1 MRSFITIKMTLHRY
15 TKFSTSNDT
24 HILKSKN
31 RKYKSFIYIFGM
43 PMTASSLMSFLLSFI
58 FFFSFYYSRLYW
70 SVDIWT
76 AGMLGRVRWMMVEEP
91 LYHGKHSRL
100 LKILVS
106 I

>member
-1 MRSFITIKMTLHRY
+1 MRSFITIKMTLHRS

-58 FFFSFYYSRLYW
+58 FFSLFIILGCTGQ
-70 SVDIWT
+70 WT
-76 AGMLGRVRWMMVEEP
+76 SGQLGCWAGCDG
-91 LYHGKHSRL
+91 
-100 LKILVS
+100 
-106 I
+106 